1 MEIGSM
7 KVAIIGGTGRAGT
20 EISAELARRGHQVT
34 AISRHPEN
42 AVKVDGVTAVAG
54 DVQHTDAL
62 IEAIKGHDVVVSAVM
77 FSDTDPASLVGVVR
91 DSGVPRYLV
100 VGGAGSLE
108 VAPGVALITTPEFPE
123 AYKAEAGKGADF
135 LTYLRGVD
143 DIDWTFLSPSAYFF
157 VGDRKGS
164 FRLGK
169 DELLTDAD
177 GNSSISYADYAIALV
192 DEIETPKHSKSRFTV
207 GY

>member
-1 MEIGSM
+1 M

-20 EISAELARRGHQVT
+20 EISAELARRGHRVT
-34 AISRHPEN
+34 AISRHPDN
-42 AVKVDGVTAVAG
+42 AIDADGVTAVAG
-54 DVQHTDAL
+54 DVAQPAAL
-62 IEAIKGHDVVVSAVM
+62 VEAIRGHDVVVSAVM
-77 FSDTDPASLVGVVR
+77 FADTDPQSLVGVVR

-108 VAPGVALITTPEFPE
+108 VAPGVAFITTPDFPE
-123 AYKAEAGKGADF
+123 VAKVEAGKGTVF
-135 LTYLRGVD
+135 LDYLRGVE

-164 FRLGK
+164 FRLGR
-169 DELLTDAD
+169 DALVVD
-177 GNSSISYADYAIALV
+177 GEGKSSISYADYAIALV
-192 DEIETPKHSKSRFTV
+192 DEIETPQHSRGRFTV

>member
-1 MEIGSM
+1 M

-54 DVQHTDAL
+54 DVQQADAL
-62 IEAIKGHDVVVSAVM
+62 VETIKGHDVVVSAVM

-108 VAPGVALITTPEFPE
+108 VAPGVALITTPDFPE
-123 AYKAEAGKGADF
+123 VAKVEAGKGADF
-135 LTYLRGVD
+135 LDYLRGVD

-157 VGDRKGS
+157 VGVRKGS

-169 DELLTDAD
+169 DALLVDAD

-192 DEIETPKHSKSRFTV
+192 DEIEQPRHSKARFTV

>member
-1 MEIGSM
+1 M

-42 AVKVDGVTAVAG
+42 AIDADGVTAVAG
-54 DVQHTDAL
+54 DVAQPAAL
-62 IEAIKGHDVVVSAVM
+62 VEAIRGHDVVVSAVM
-77 FSDTDPASLVGVVR
+77 FADTDPQSLVGVVR

-108 VAPGVALITTPEFPE
+108 VAPGVAFITTPDFPE
-123 AYKAEAGKGADF
+123 VAKVEAGKGAVF
-135 LTYLRGVD
+135 LDYLRGVE

-169 DELLTDAD
+169 DQLLVDGE

-192 DEIETPKHSKSRFTV
+192 DEIETPQHSRARFTV

>member
-1 MEIGSM
+1 M

-20 EISAELARRGHQVT
+20 EISAELARRGHHVT

-42 AVKVDGVTAVAG
+42 AVQADGVVAVAG
-54 DVQHTDAL
+54 DVGQPAAL
-62 IEAIKGHDVVVSAVM
+62 VEAIRGHDVVVSAVM
-77 FSDTDPASLVGVVR
+77 FSDTDPAALVGVVR
-91 DSGVPRYLV
+91 DAGVPRYLV

-108 VAPGVALITTPEFPE
+108 VAPGVPLITTSDFPE

-135 LTYLRGVD
+135 LAYLRDVD

-164 FRLGK
+164 FRIGK
-169 DELLTDAD
+169 DALLVDAD
-177 GNSSISYADYAIALV
+177 GNSSISYADYAIALA
-192 DEIETPKHSKSRFTV
+192 DEIETPRHSRTRYTV

>member
-1 MEIGSM
+1 M

-42 AVKVDGVTAVAG
+42 AVDAAGVTAVAG
-54 DVQHTDAL
+54 DVQHPDAL
-62 IEAIKGHDVVVSAVM
+62 VEAIRGHDVVVSAVM

-91 DSGVPRYLV
+91 ESAVPRYLV

-157 VGDRKGS
+157 VGERKGS

-169 DELLTDAD
+169 DALLVDAD

-192 DEIETPKHSKSRFTV
+192 DEIEQPKHGRARFTV

>member
-1 MEIGSM
+1 M

-62 IEAIKGHDVVVSAVM
+62 VEAIKGHDVVVSAVM

-169 DELLTDAD
+169 DELLADAD

>member
-1 MEIGSM
+1 M

-54 DVQHTDAL
+54 DVQHPGAL
-62 IEAIKGHDVVVSAVM
+62 VEAIKGHDVVVSAVM
-77 FSDTDPASLVGVVR
+77 FSDTDPASLVGAVR

-123 AYKAEAGKGADF
+123 AYKAEAGRGADF

-169 DELLTDAD
+169 DALLVDAD

-192 DEIETPKHSKSRFTV
+192 DEIEQPQHSKARFTV

>member
-1 MEIGSM
+1 M

-20 EISAELARRGHQVT
+20 EISAELARRGHRVTAIARHPEKAIEDAQVT
-34 AISRHPEN
+34 A
-42 AVKVDGVTAVAG
+42 VQG
-54 DVQHTDAL
+54 DVNDPAAL
-62 IEAIKGHDVVVSAVM
+62 VEAIRGHDVVVSAVM
-77 FSDTDPASLVGVVR
+77 FSDTDPESLVGVVR

-108 VAPGVALITTPEFPE
+108 VAPGVPLITTPDFPE
-123 AYKAEAGKGADF
+123 VAKVEAGKGAVF
-135 LTYLRGVD
+135 LDYLRGVD
-143 DIDWTFLSPSAYFF
+143 DINWTFLSPSAYFF

-164 FRLGK
+164 FRIGK
-169 DELLTDAD
+169 DQLLVDGE

-192 DEIETPKHSKSRFTV
+192 DEIETPQHSRARFTV

>member
-1 MEIGSM
+1 M
-7 KVAIIGGTGRAGT
+7 KVAIIGGSGRAGT
-20 EISAELARRGHQVT
+20 EISAELARRGHRVT

-42 AVKVDGVTAVAG
+42 AVAADGVNAVAG
-54 DVQHTDAL
+54 DVNAPAAL
-62 IEAIKGHDVVVSAVM
+62 ADLLRGHDVVVSAVM
-77 FSDTDPASLVGVVR
+77 FSDTDAASLVGVVR
-91 DSGVPRYLV
+91 DSGVSRYLV

-108 VAPGVALITTPEFPE
+108 VAPGVALITTPDFPE

-157 VGDRKGS
+157 VGDRTGR

-169 DELLTDAD
+169 DALLVDAD

-192 DEIETPKHSKSRFTV
+192 DEIEHPQHSRARFTV

>member
-1 MEIGSM
+1 M
-7 KVAIIGGTGRAGT
+7 KVAIIGGTGRAGR

-42 AVKVDGVTAVAG
+42 AIDAAGVKAVAG
-54 DVQHTDAL
+54 DVAHPAAL
-62 IEAIKGHDVVVSAVM
+62 VEAIRGHDVMVSAVM
-77 FSDTDPASLVGVVR
+77 FADTDPESLVGVVR

-108 VAPGVALITTPEFPE
+108 VAPGVPFITTPDFPE
-123 AYKAEAGKGADF
+123 VAKVEAGKGAVF
-135 LTYLRGVD
+135 LDYLHGVE

-169 DELLTDAD
+169 DQLLVDSE

-192 DEIETPKHSKSRFTV
+192 DEIETPRHNRERFTV

>member
-1 MEIGSM
+1 M

-42 AVKVDGVTAVAG
+42 AVKTDGVTAVAG
-54 DVQHTDAL
+54 DVQHPAAL
-62 IEAIKGHDVVVSAVM
+62 VEAIRGHDVVVSAVM
-77 FSDTDPASLVGVVR
+77 FSDTDPTSLVGVVR

-108 VAPGVALITTPEFPE
+108 VAPGVALITTPDFPE

-135 LTYLRGVD
+135 LTYLRDVD

-169 DELLTDAD
+169 DELLVDAD
-177 GNSSISYADYAIALV
+177 GNSSISYADYAIALA
-192 DEIETPKHSKSRFTV
+192 DEIEQPQHSRARFTV